1 MEIEDTFNF
10 NKLFTMFGGG
20 KLGGTIAQVGGQL
33 LSSKGVGG
41 KLAKG
46 MLKQFMK

>member
-1 MEIEDTFNF
+1 MEIEDSFNF
-10 NKLFTMFGGG
+10 NKIFAMFGGGG
-20 KLGGTIAQVGGQL
+20 KLGGKIAKVGGQL
-33 LSSKGVGG
+33 LSNGMGG